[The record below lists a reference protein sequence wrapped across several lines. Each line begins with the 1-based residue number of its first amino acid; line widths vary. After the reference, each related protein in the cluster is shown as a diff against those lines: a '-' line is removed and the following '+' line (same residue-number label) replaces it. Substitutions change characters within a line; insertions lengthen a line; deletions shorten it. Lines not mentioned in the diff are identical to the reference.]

1 VAVPGPRGRQKWSA
15 RWNGVFY
22 ARRMSSD
29 AFADLGL
36 RLEHFA
42 QALRELHNANKR
54 PAPGSVADR
63 EARGEPYADEWGRHP
78 SRDIFA
84 TVVLTSWSC
93 ADHLTGTAI
102 LLQAKR
108 CIPSLFTLA
117 RGGAEAAVTAC
128 YLCEAGIDPLER
140 VRRNMNC
147 HLDGLCQELNMLRK
161 FSHPGA
167 QARIDQHEKQI
178 EAVKQTALKRGFAFK
193 PASRHLSAYIG
204 EKPKSVMELMNDC
217 AARTPGIGAL
227 TYQMF
232 SGVAHAKL
240 HGLSRFLVM
249 NGEPPRGSEGGVS
262 VEMNI
267 TAGEVAQQLF
277 ATMVCA
283 STLANQMRYFLG
295 WDTEQL
301 DAAATRMHA
310 TWARIAGA
318 PYDGPILR

>member
-1 VAVPGPRGRQKWSA
+1 
-15 RWNGVFY
+15 
-22 ARRMSSD
+22 
-29 AFADLGL
+29 
-36 RLEHFA
+36 
-42 QALRELHNANKR
+42 
-54 PAPGSVADR
+54 
-63 EARGEPYADEWGRHP
+63 
-78 SRDIFA
+78 
-84 TVVLTSWSC
+84 
-93 ADHLTGTAI
+93 
-102 LLQAKR
+102 
-108 CIPSLFTLA
+108 
-117 RGGAEAAVTAC
+117 
-128 YLCEAGIDPLER
+128 LCEAGIDPLER

-249 NGEPPRGSEGGVS
+249 NGEPPPGSEGGVS